1 MKLLLIL
8 SLLLCGNPLV
18 EAEAEEMAA
27 AAATSEVVAP
37 AESVEV
43 VAAEGVTTVETA
55 ASVVAASSEMPAA
68 SVKLDGHTHITV
80 AGKEETRDGM
90 VLKVNFNGNVASV
103 GMYDFQ
109 ILTFKGLTFEGD
121 LTLDSEGNVRSF
133 SNVKIKGFSPI
144 KVTSVTGKLTE
155 KGADLLVEGK
165 AAVAFNFTIKYWN

>member
-8 SLLLCGNPLV
+8 SLLLCGNPLM

-27 AAATSEVVAP
+27 AASSEVVAP
-37 AESVEV
+37 V
-43 VAAEGVTTVETA
+43 VTGSA
-55 ASVVAASSEMPAA
+55 EMPAA

-109 ILTFKGLTFEGD
+109 ILTFKGLTFTGD
-121 LTLDSEGNVRSF
+121 LTLDSEGNVQSF

-155 KGADLLVEGK
+155 KGADLLVKGK

>member
-8 SLLLCGNPLV
+8 SLLLCGNPLM
-18 EAEAEEMAA
+18 EAEAEERAA
-27 AAATSEVVAP
+27 AAASSEVVAP

-55 ASVVAASSEMPAA
+55 ASVVAPSSEMPAA

-90 VLKVNFNGNVASV
+90 LLKVNFNGNVASV

-109 ILTFKGLTFEGD
+109 ILTFKGLTFTGD
-121 LTLDSEGNVRSF
+121 LTLDSEGNVQSF

-155 KGADLLVEGK
+155 KGADLLVKGK